1 MVSEIKKKLVQ
12 RITAAV
18 KDYPVVGVVN
28 LQSLPAQQLQKMRA
42 LLLKNGVEIV
52 MARKRL
58 LYRSLDNSG
67 NENIEQLRDKIKG
80 MPALLFSRSNPFTL
94 YKSIQ
99 KNKSEAAAKA
109 GQIAPKDIIVK
120 AGPTNFAPGP
130 IISELAAA
138 GIKTK
143 VESGKLAI
151 IDNVTVAKE
160 GTEISAKLA
169 ETLKR
174 LDIKPM
180 EVGLNLVAVWEKG
193 IVFDAKQLHI
203 DEAEYI
209 NKITEAARWSINLA
223 VEAAIT
229 SPETTELLL
238 QKAFREA
245 KAIALEQHILIDET
259 KEEILSKIEAQ
270 AKFLKEAAKLEISEA
285 PKIKMEEGSSVVK
298 EFPTEIK
305 QKKQAQPSQLVG
317 KESELPTAQE
327 LIRQTI
333 NKYEENNFPAKNKIQ
348 KKEVTAES
356 LVDEEKALAEAERK
370 QNKPEKK
377 DPSLEE
383 TQKLFEELK
392 KKGTLRDK

>member
-130 IISELAAA
+130 IISELAAV